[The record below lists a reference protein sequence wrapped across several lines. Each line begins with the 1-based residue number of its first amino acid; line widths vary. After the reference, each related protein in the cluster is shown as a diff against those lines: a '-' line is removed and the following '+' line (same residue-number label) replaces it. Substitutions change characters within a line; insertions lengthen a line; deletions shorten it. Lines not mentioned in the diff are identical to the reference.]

1 MSLLV
6 SQHLPQVTPVSSHI
20 PFFFNGFSNFPIRVI
35 PFTCINQRCPP
46 HRLTPS
52 THVCTS
58 PTTLSYPCFNRFSH
72 ICLNLPAFQPT
83 FTFRL
88 THVSPHWLVSS
99 NYGFRSVTP
108 SSWNTRTISTG
119 IMDQIKEIK
128 SFFPFSLP
136 CSYHLHSI
144 DWTDDCITGNG
155 GKSTAHVVPALIR
168 VCWFSVSLSVW
179 FHVQLFPFCP
189 PGKISTTSTSDDQR
203 SKRIRFTQVMIHFY
217 LCVCV

>member
-1 MSLLV
+1 MEHAYY
-6 SQHLPQVTPVSSHI
+6 Q
-20 PFFFNGFSNFPIRVI
+20 
-35 PFTCINQRCPP
+35 
-46 HRLTPS
+46 
-52 THVCTS
+52 
-58 PTTLSYPCFNRFSH
+58 
-72 ICLNLPAFQPT
+72 
-83 FTFRL
+83 
-88 THVSPHWLVSS
+88 
-99 NYGFRSVTP
+99 YGHHGP
-108 SSWNTRTISTG
+108 DKG
-119 IMDQIKEIK
+119 DIK

-203 SKRIRFTQVMIHFY
+203 SKRIRFIQVMVHFY
-217 LCVCV
+217 LCVCVFKSLISLHNLTNAHFRLKSLWVGAERCVRSSQRLGFRFSDVVCPLRRLHNYESHDCTIVNRFWICGVTSFML